1 MLHPLFSADELRPL
15 PHEGPLHASTQHNSL
30 APEFDRA
37 TEGRPVPE
45 WLHRIPL
52 PPDDLPSSSSSALI
66 RFQPPSNVGLSE
78 QLNPQ
83 QRQVI
88 LAPPQ
93 PTLVLAGAGS
103 GKTHTLIHRVAELLQ
118 QGLNPEQILLITFT
132 RKAAE
137 EMIHRTQ
144 TLLNQS
150 PLRIQGGTFHAMAL
164 VWLKLYGGA
173 IGLHQKFSIMDED
186 DAMGLIHVL
195 ASKRGFMAR
204 PGFPKK
210 HSIAAVFSRTAN
222 TLRPIPD
229 IIATAFPWLNEHTP
243 QLGALYRTYTDT
255 KWQQH
260 RLDYDDLLFLFY
272 KLLCLDTPTRARLSH
287 QYKAVLVDEYQDV
300 TRVQVE
306 IVRLLAAEYRHLMVV
321 GDDGQSIFGFRGAQP
336 DSMREFMT
344 VFPDAA
350 ICRLEQNYRSTSP
363 ILVVANAVLADAKGL
378 ISKTLFTTRTHG
390 DLPALITC
398 ESEVAQSQFITSRI
412 QDFERIGIPLNKIAV
427 LFRSS
432 SHSFDLEAHLTKQR
446 VPFVKYG
453 GLQLTETAH
462 VKDVLAYLR
471 VSDNPLDAGAW
482 HRVLLLLDRVGA
494 KLAQRLIE
502 AMQNSER
509 PLDVLEQVSGKYHTV
524 LQHLAAVVRSVQDE
538 AIPLPARIELVL
550 HHYAPL
556 LRRDYG
562 TEASHRLEDLRQ
574 LAALAEQAP
583 SLEVFLQDITL
594 DPSAARPARDG
605 NQSTAT
611 LTLSTVHSAK
621 GLEWDVVFVI
631 WLLDGQFPPVRSWYD
646 DAALEEERRLFYV
659 AVTRARFHLFLTYPV
674 EHYHH
679 GAQQLLTHPNR
690 FLKSVS
696 LEHLQRLHAVE
707 EA

>member
-15 PHEGPLHASTQHNSL
+15 SHSEQSSTNLEDDNTAHDS
-30 APEFDRA
+30 PP

-52 PPDDLPSSSSSALI
+52 LPDDLLASATVPV
-66 RFQPPSNVGLSE
+66 FTQPPSLVGLSDR
-78 QLNPQ
+78 LNPQ
-83 QRQVI
+83 QREVVH
-88 LAPPQ
+88 APPQ

-103 GKTHTLIHRVAELLQ
+103 GKTHTLIHRVAELLH
-118 QGLNPEQILLITFT
+118 QGLGPEQILLITFT

-137 EMIHRTQ
+137 EMINRTQ

-164 VWLKLYGGA
+164 VWLKIYGAA
-173 IGLHQKFSIMDED
+173 IGLHHKFSIMDED
-186 DAMGLIHVL
+186 DATGLIQIL
-195 ASKRGFMAR
+195 GSKRGFMAR

-229 IIATAFPWLNEHTP
+229 VIATTFPWLNEHTP
-243 QLGALYRTYTDT
+243 QLGALYRAYTDT

-260 RLDYDDLLFLFY
+260 RLDYDDLLFLLY
-272 KLLCLDTPTRARLSH
+272 KLLCLHGATRTRLSH
-287 QYKAVLVDEYQDV
+287 NYKAILVDEYQDT
-300 TRVQVE
+300 TRVQAE
-306 IVRLLAAEYRHLMVV
+306 IVRLLSVEHRNLMVV
-321 GDDGQSIFGFRGAQP
+321 GDDAQAIFAFRGAQP
-336 DSMREFMT
+336 ESMKDFAAS
-344 VFPDAA
+344 FPDVRV
-350 ICRLEQNYRSTSP
+350 CRLEQNYRSSNQ
-363 ILVVANAVLADAKGL
+363 ILAVANEVLAEAKGL
-378 ISKTLFTTRTHG
+378 IPKTLFTTRTHG
-390 DLPALITC
+390 ELPALVMC
-398 ESEVAQSQFITSRI
+398 ESELAQSQFIAARI
-412 QDFERIGIPLNKIAV
+412 IEFEQAGVPISKIAV

-432 SHSFDLEAHLTKQR
+432 THSFELEAHLTKHR
-446 VPFVKYG
+446 LPFVKYG

-471 VSDNPLDAGAW
+471 VADNPLDAGAW

-502 AMQNSER
+502 NMQDAGH
-509 PLDVLEQVSGKYHTV
+509 PLDVLEQTAGKQQ
-524 LQHLAAVVRSVQDE
+524 LAFQNLAAVLRSVEDE
-538 AIPLPARIELVL
+538 QIPLPARIELVL

-562 TEASHRLEDLRQ
+562 SEAPHRMEDLRQ
-574 LAALAEQAP
+574 LATLAQQAP

-594 DPSAARPARDG
+594 DPSTTRHDRDG
-605 NQSTAT
+605 NRTNAT
-611 LTLSTVHSAK
+611 LTLSTIHSAK

-631 WLLDGQFPPVRSWYD
+631 WLLDGQLPPVRSWYD
-646 DAALEEERRLFYV
+646 EEALEEERRLFYV
-659 AVTRARFHLFLTYPV
+659 AITRAKHHLFLTYPI

-679 GAQQLLTHPNR
+679 GAQQRLTQCCR
-690 FLKSVS
+690 FLKSVAPD
-696 LEHLQRLHAVE
+696 HLQRLHAPE
-707 EA
+707 GT